1 MPGSGSTLGDLAAG
15 VGGTVHGD
23 PEIAVVDV
31 THDSRQTGPGVLYV
45 AVRGASHDGHAFL
58 DSVRRAGSEAAVVD
72 HETSHDI
79 TELVVDDTRQ
89 VMGRLAATVHG
100 DPSRALAVVGVTGT
114 NGKTTVTHY
123 VESMAARAG
132 RVPGLIGT
140 VHTRVGDTPLLSERT
155 TPEATDFQRLLAEM
169 RDLGADVVAA
179 EISSHALELGRVSAT
194 RFEVAAFTNLSQDH
208 LDFHGDMGSYRL
220 AKERLFREY
229 EVGTSVINV
238 GDPVGAEIGRWVE
251 GSKTLV
257 GPGGDLW
264 VEEAAISFEGT
275 VFDLVTSGSRSRVR
289 SPLIGAF
296 NVENALVAAGCCL
309 AVGLTMDEVVSGLER
324 LDPVPGRFELV
335 SGDSP
340 IKVVVDYAHT
350 PEGISQAVAVG
361 RGLAQ
366 GRVIAVFG
374 AGGDR
379 DREKRPLMG
388 AAASSAD
395 LAVATSDNP
404 RSEDPDLIIAEMVA
418 GMRPDAT
425 TLVEP
430 DRRKAIAIAL
440 DQAQA
445 GDVVLVLGK
454 GHETG
459 QEIKGVIHPFDD
471 HEVTRAALARRLD
484 ATDYGADSG
493 SMSR

>member
-1 MPGSGSTLGDLAAG
+1 MPGPGSALGDLATG

-23 PEIAVVDV
+23 PAVEVVDV
-31 THDSRQTGPGVLYV
+31 THDSRQAGPGVLYV

-58 DSVRRAGSEAAVVD
+58 GAVRGAGSPAAVVD
-72 HETSHDI
+72 HI
-79 TELVVDDTRQ
+79 TDDPITQLVVDDTRDA
-89 VMGRLAATVHG
+89 MGHLAATVHG

-114 NGKTTVTHY
+114 NGKTTVTHF
-123 VESMAARAG
+123 VESIAARAG

-140 VHTRVGDTPLLSERT
+140 VHTRVGDTPLVSERT

-169 RDLGADVVAA
+169 RDLGADLVAA
-179 EISSHALELGRVSAT
+179 EISSHALELGRVAAT
-194 RFEVAAFTNLSQDH
+194 RFAVAAFTNLSQDH
-208 LDFHGDMGSYRL
+208 LDFHGDMEAYRR

-229 EVGTSVINV
+229 EVGTSVLNV
-238 GDPVGAEIGRWVE
+238 GDPVGAEIGTWVQ
-251 GSKTLV
+251 GPKILV

-264 VEEAAISFEGT
+264 VEEAATSFEGT
-275 VFDLVTSGSRSRVR
+275 VFDLVTDESRSRVR

-309 AVGLTMDEVVSGLER
+309 AIGLTLDEVVAGLQTLE
-324 LDPVPGRFELV
+324 PVTGRFEPI
-335 SGDSP
+335 SGDAP

-350 PEGISQAVAVG
+350 PEGISQAVAVAK
-361 RGLAQ
+361 GLAR
-366 GRVIAVFG
+366 GRVIALFG

-388 AAASSAD
+388 AAASTAD

-404 RSEDPDLIIAEMVA
+404 RSEDPDQIIAEVVA
-418 GMRPDAT
+418 GLRSGVPT
-425 TLVEP
+425 IVEP

-440 DQAQA
+440 DEAQP
-445 GDVVLVLGK
+445 GDVVLILGK

-459 QEIKGVIHPFDD
+459 QEVKGVIHPFDD
-471 HEVTRAALARRLD
+471 HDVAREALAQRLG
-484 ATDYGADSG
+484 ATGYPPDSG
-493 SMSR
+493 SMSQ

>member
-1 MPGSGSTLGDLAAG
+1 M
-15 VGGTVHGD
+15 
-23 PEIAVVDV
+23 
-31 THDSRQTGPGVLYV
+31 
-45 AVRGASHDGHAFL
+45 
-58 DSVRRAGSEAAVVD
+58 VD

-123 VESMAARAG
+123 VESIAARAG

-208 LDFHGDMGSYRL
+208 LDFHGDMGSYRR

-361 RGLAQ
+361 RGLTQ

-440 DQAQA
+440 DHAQA